1 MFHLIPSAVVGK
13 SDYSNRVLR
22 KYIEAKGTEDP
33 TFKFMMAKVM
43 EVEDLRGAF
52 TTETPKIADA
62 VRKALEPYV
71 PELSD
76 VDILGAFDMVKQGS
90 AVTFKVGARV
100 SEEVADGRLVESLWV
115 FHFNETGV
123 LKVETLR
130 VKRGKEGLFVPANE
144 TNGEGPPNQLVQPTS

>member
-1 MFHLIPSAVVGK
+1 LCPNCHELFHLIQSAIVGK
-13 SDYSNRVLR
+13 SNYSNRILQ
-22 KYIEAKGTEDP
+22 KYMEAKGKEDT

-52 TTETPKIADA
+52 TTETPKIVNA

-71 PELSD
+71 SVLRD

-90 AVTFKVGARV
+90 GVTFKVGARV
-100 SEEVADGRLVESLWV
+100 SEMVADDRFVESLWV

-130 VKRGKEGLFVPANE
+130 VKRGEDGLFVPANE
-144 TNGEGPPNQLVQPTS
+144 TNRE

>member
-1 MFHLIPSAVVGK
+1 V
-13 SDYSNRVLR
+13 
-22 KYIEAKGTEDP
+22 EAKSTEDP
-33 TFKFMMAKVM
+33 TFKFIMAKVM

-52 TTETPKIADA
+52 TTEAPKIVDA

-71 PELSD
+71 RKLRD

-90 AVTFKVGARV
+90 GVTFKVGVRV
-100 SEEVADGRLVESLWV
+100 SEDVADSRVVESFWV

-130 VKRGKEGLFVPANE
+130 VKRGEDGLFVPANE
-144 TNGEGPPNQLVQPTS
+144 TN